1 MDFFKEL
8 PAALLLSYTLIIICS
23 KLLNKKIDY
32 KNYKVYVSLILLA
45 TISILNYYFVNN
57 FIKIT
62 IISMLMVIC
71 CYFLFKCGIK
81 SAVTAVI
88 LTHLIVMISDGLV
101 AIILTVV
108 FNLNAYESNFQIS
121 PILINV
127 LASVFCM
134 FVYKLFFMKKLYN
147 FIIKRTKKIKTFEIT
162 ILCLIIIIF
171 TNLFVML
178 TYKQTDFRVTIIIN
192 MIFTIFCF
200 LIVLYSLKTKNNYNK
215 VYDKYNTTINSL
227 KEYEDILDKYKISNH
242 ENKNQLLTLR
252 NMLHKTNKKAISY
265 IDSIVDNKL
274 KDDEKIMYEASKI
287 PAGGLRG
294 LVYSKILT
302 MKDLNIKYN
311 LKISNDI
318 KTVDLIKIDDYL
330 MLDICKIIGVYLD
343 NAIQEVENLE
353 QKHINI
359 ELYLDCENL
368 VISISNNYKGV
379 IEIDKIEQKGY
390 SSKGKNHGYGL
401 ALAKDIIENN
411 KHLLNEK
418 RITKEIFSQ
427 ILKIKM

>member
-1 MDFFKEL
+1 
-8 PAALLLSYTLIIICS
+8 
-23 KLLNKKIDY
+23 
-32 KNYKVYVSLILLA
+32 
-45 TISILNYYFVNN
+45 
-57 FIKIT
+57 
-62 IISMLMVIC
+62 
-71 CYFLFKCGIK
+71 
-81 SAVTAVI
+81 
-88 LTHLIVMISDGLV
+88 
-101 AIILTVV
+101 
-108 FNLNAYESNFQIS
+108 
-121 PILINV
+121 
-127 LASVFCM
+127 
-134 FVYKLFFMKKLYN
+134 
-147 FIIKRTKKIKTFEIT
+147 
-162 ILCLIIIIF
+162 
-171 TNLFVML
+171 
-178 TYKQTDFRVTIIIN
+178 
-192 MIFTIFCF
+192 
-200 LIVLYSLKTKNNYNK
+200 
-215 VYDKYNTTINSL
+215 
-227 KEYEDILDKYKISNH
+227 
-242 ENKNQLLTLR
+242 
-252 NMLHKTNKKAISY
+252 MLHKTNKKAISY

-353 QKHINI
+353 QKYINI